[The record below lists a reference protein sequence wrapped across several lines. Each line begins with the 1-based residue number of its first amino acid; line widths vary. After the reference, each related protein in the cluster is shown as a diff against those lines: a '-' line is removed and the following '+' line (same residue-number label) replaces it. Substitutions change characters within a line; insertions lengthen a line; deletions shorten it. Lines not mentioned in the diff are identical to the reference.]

1 MRAAD
6 RPCRT
11 ASKSVEVDDQAQHK
25 DPQDKGTHID
35 EREQIERIARQ
46 LTVLV
51 RQKISDPDAT
61 VGEPAA
67 LPGHAGLSYSFELTY
82 RAGATRRTERL
93 VIRLAP
99 EGVPITGPTDVVR
112 QARIMA
118 SLAGTAVPVPP
129 IKWYDSDPRWFGRP
143 FFVVGFLKGDKL
155 ALGDRIYTAA
165 ETRAMVT
172 QAVEALATLHAVP
185 WEPRRDAWGEALS
198 LADEMKRLDNL
209 LDRPT
214 LDPKVVGRGPL
225 LRERLRH
232 SLPAPER
239 VHVGCV
245 HGDFQWSNCLF
256 EAGRLNAVIDWE
268 LSQIGA
274 TLIDLGWLSLFS
286 DRESW
291 EIQNLV
297 PLHVLHPD
305 EIAELYASKAI
316 SGIDLG
322 QVRWFRAF
330 AGYRFGVI
338 TAFNLMLHRRGKRP
352 DPTWEDIALSGP
364 RLFERGLELLG

>member
-1 MRAAD
+1 M
-6 RPCRT
+6 
-11 ASKSVEVDDQAQHK
+11 AQE
-25 DPQDKGTHID
+25 T
-35 EREQIERIARQ
+35 ERIIEQ
-46 LTVLV
+46 LTAFV
-51 RQKISDPDAT
+51 REKTGDPCAT
-61 VGEPAA
+61 VAGLSA
-67 LPGHAGLSYSFELTY
+67 LPGHAGVSYSFDLT
-82 RAGATRRTERL
+82 AGGATENL

-99 EGVPITGPTDVVR
+99 EGVPIAGPTDVVR

-118 SLAGTAVPVPP
+118 SLAATAVPVPP
-129 IKWYDSDPRWFGRP
+129 IKWYDNDPRWFGRP
-143 FFVVGFLKGDKL
+143 FFVVGFVAGDKL
-155 ALGDRIYTAA
+155 ALGERTYEARETLTLVHAA
-165 ETRAMVT
+165 VD
-172 QAVEALATLHAVP
+172 ALVALHGVP
-185 WEPRRDAWGEALS
+185 WEPRRPDWGEPSS

-214 LDPKVVGRGPL
+214 LDPKVVGRAAL
-225 LRERLRH
+225 LRERLRQ
-232 SLPAPER
+232 SLPASET

-256 EAGRLNAVIDWE
+256 HGGRLNAVIDWE

-274 TLIDLGWLSLFS
+274 TLIDLGWLCLFS
-286 DRESW
+286 DPHSW
-291 EIQNLV
+291 ETLDLV
-297 PLHVLHPD
+297 PAHVPAPE
-305 EIAELYASKAI
+305 EIARLYAERAGSR
-316 SGIDLG
+316 IDPG

>member
-1 MRAAD
+1 MQAHD
-6 RPCRT
+6 R
-11 ASKSVEVDDQAQHK
+11 VNDK
-25 DPQDKGTHID
+25 DPQI
-35 EREQIERIARQ
+35 EESAQIAQIARQ
-46 LTVLV
+46 LTLLV
-51 RQKISDPDAT
+51 HEKTGDHDAV

-67 LPGHAGLSYSFELTY
+67 LPGHAGLSYSFEVTY
-82 RAGATRRTERL
+82 RAAATPRTERL

-99 EGVPITGPTDVVR
+99 EGVPIAGPTDVVR

-118 SLAGTAVPVPP
+118 SLAGTAVPVPRV
-129 IKWYDSDPRWFGRP
+129 KWYDSDPRWFGRP
-143 FFVVGFLKGDKL
+143 FFVVGFLNGDKL
-155 ALGDRIYTAA
+155 ALGERTYTAA
-165 ETRAMVT
+165 ETWAMVT
-172 QAVEALATLHAVP
+172 QAVEALAALHSLP
-185 WEPRRDAWGEALS
+185 FEPRRESWGEPLS

-232 SLPAPER
+232 SLPPPER

-256 EAGRLNAVIDWE
+256 DAGRLKAVIDWE

-286 DRESW
+286 DHESW

-297 PLHVLHPD
+297 PPHVPHPD
-305 EIAELYASKAI
+305 EIAKLYASKA
-316 SGIDLG
+316 SSAIDIE
-322 QVRWFRAF
+322 QIRWFRAF

-352 DPTWEDIALSGP
+352 DPSWEDIALSGP

>member
-1 MRAAD
+1 VLYHEH
-6 RPCRT
+6 T
-11 ASKSVEVDDQAQHK
+11 VEVDDQTQHK
-25 DPQDKGTHID
+25 DPQQKDPRID
-35 EREQIERIARQ
+35 ERAQIARIARQ
-46 LTVLV
+46 LTLLV
-51 RQKISDPDAT
+51 HEKTGDRDAV

-82 RAGATRRTERL
+82 RAGATPRTERL

-99 EGVPITGPTDVVR
+99 EGVPIAGPTDVVR

-118 SLAGTAVPVPP
+118 SLFGTAVPVPS

-143 FFVVGFLKGDKL
+143 FFVVGFLNGDKL
-155 ALGDRIYTAA
+155 ALGEGTYTSA
-165 ETRAMVT
+165 ETRAMVK
-172 QAVEALATLHAVP
+172 QAVDALAALHAVP
-185 WEPRRDAWGEALS
+185 WEPRREAWGEPLS

-225 LRERLRH
+225 LRERLRQ
-232 SLPAPER
+232 SLPSPKR

-256 EAGRLNAVIDWE
+256 DAGRLNAVIDWE

-286 DRESW
+286 DHESW
-291 EIQNLV
+291 ETQNLV
-297 PLHVLHPD
+297 PPHVPHP
-305 EIAELYASKAI
+305 EQIAELYASKA
-316 SGIDLG
+316 SSAIDMG
-322 QVRWFRAF
+322 QVRWFQAF

>member
-1 MRAAD
+1 M
-6 RPCRT
+6 
-11 ASKSVEVDDQAQHK
+11 
-25 DPQDKGTHID
+25 DPQT
-35 EREQIERIARQ
+35 ESIAPR
-46 LTVLV
+46 LLALARAKTGDPAAS
-51 RQKISDPDAT
+51 IS
-61 VGEPAA
+61 EPAA
-67 LPGHAGLSYSFELTY
+67 LPGHAGLSYSFDLSWRE
-82 RAGATRRTERL
+82 AGGLARSERL

-99 EGVPITGPTDVVR
+99 QGVPISGPTDVVR

-118 SLAGTAVPVPP
+118 SLAGTAVPVPAVR
-129 IKWYDSDPRWFGRP
+129 WYDGDPRWFGRP
-143 FFVVGFLKGDKL
+143 FFVVNFLAGDKL
-155 ALGDRIYTAA
+155 ALGEHTYTADQ
-165 ETRAMVT
+165 TQAMVA
-172 QAVEALATLHAVP
+172 QAVEALAALHALP
-185 WEPRRDAWGEALS
+185 WEPRRDAWGEPLS

-214 LDPKVVGRGPL
+214 LDPEVVGRAPL
-225 LRERLRH
+225 LRERLRQ
-232 SLPAPER
+232 SLPDSGR

-256 EAGRLNAVIDWE
+256 DKCRLNAVIDWE

-274 TLIDLGWLSLFS
+274 TLIDLGWLCLFS

-291 EIQNLV
+291 KAMDLL
-297 PLHVLHPD
+297 PPHVLAPD
-305 EIAELYASKAI
+305 EIAALYASKAASNVDI
-316 SGIDLG
+316 G

-364 RLFERGLELLG
+364 LLFERGLELLD